1 MVADGRYDYI
11 ETGSLISI
19 RRNTENILIPSEEET
34 IYMYPMDFEEFLWA
48 NGDNMMM
55 DFIRNQ
61 FTNKQPLGQALHRKV
76 MDYFR
81 LYLIVG
87 GMPQAV
93 QKYIDTHSFED
104 TDRVKRQILTLY
116 RNSIYDYAGNYAEKV
131 VSIFDQ
137 IHAADLK
144 IENGI
149 EYLPLYM
156 VPLL

>member
-1 MVADGRYDYI
+1 
-11 ETGSLISI
+11 
-19 RRNTENILIPSEEET
+19 
-34 IYMYPMDFEEFLWA
+34 
-48 NGDNMMM
+48 
-55 DFIRNQ
+55 
-61 FTNKQPLGQALHRKV
+61 
-76 MDYFR
+76 
-81 LYLIVG
+81 
-87 GMPQAV
+87 MPQAV